1 MTAERCAPAA
11 AWGRQL
17 LVDAFEPGSMGRP
30 LPGYRIVLLDADGQ
44 PSNEGELC
52 IDLTARALPLM
63 EGRRGE
69 AWLRSPTIRGGP
81 GHRHLQHAATLTR
94 ASG

>member
-1 MTAERCAPAA
+1 
-11 AWGRQL
+11 
-17 LVDAFEPGSMGRP
+17 MGRP

-69 AWLRSPTIRGGP
+69 VWLRSPTIR
-81 GHRHLQHAATLTR
+81 
-94 ASG
+94 